1 LLLGASENYNY
12 IFPEISKEKKMSKDL
27 DNENP
32 LVFEAEDM
40 MSECEAQVRKQ
51 QEGDCQFEDPIDKY
65 EGIYFFFLGN

>member
-1 LLLGASENYNY
+1 
-12 IFPEISKEKKMSKDL
+12 MSKDL

-40 MSECEAQVRKQ
+40 MSDCEAQVRKQ
-51 QEGDCQFEDPIDKY
+51 QEGDCQFEDPIDKF